1 MSLLTVEENIKLKIY
16 LMNYSDYLAENLSK
30 NIDSKEYVAENL
42 SKSIEYS
49 EYLAEN
55 IAMNISY
62 SEYLAENLDNKRS
75 IRKSKIKNLFD

>member
-16 LMNYSDYLAENLSK
+16 LMNYSEYLAEK
-30 NIDSKEYVAENL
+30 L

-62 SEYLAENLDNKRS
+62 SEYLAENLDNRRSIRRS
-75 IRKSKIKNLFD
+75 IRKSKIKNLFADDKPSMFH

>member
-30 NIDSKEYVAENL
+30 NIDYKEYVAENL

-62 SEYLAENLDNKRS
+62 SEYLDDNKRN
-75 IRKSKIKNLFD
+75 IRMSKIKNLFD